1 MKKNS
6 VRQLSKSLISASLRG
21 LAVFA
26 VFGTALYAY
35 AVTYPSSQPNPVSG
49 VVGLYV
55 GKTAASY
62 NGGSAGSYQS
72 ANGLCSAAF
81 ANSHVCTP
89 MEIINTYNHNPSALT
104 GVTGSMWVNNGAPA
118 YFSSIS
124 NDCQG
129 WNQSGTLYGQ
139 AVFGSV
145 WDATNKYGV
154 ITTCNNSR
162 PYACC
167 K

>member
-1 MKKNS
+1 MKKKS
-6 VRQLSKSLISASLRG
+6 AKSFSKSLVSASLWG
-21 LAVFA
+21 LGVFL
-26 VFGTALYAY
+26 VFGAALYTY
-35 AVTYPSSQPNPVSG
+35 AVTFPATQPGPASG

-55 GKTAASY
+55 GKTATY
-62 NGGSAGSYQS
+62 NGGAAGSYQA
-72 ANGLCSAAF
+72 ANNLCHNAF

-89 MEIINTYNHNPSALT
+89 MEIINTYNHNPSAIT
-104 GVTGSMWVNNGAPA
+104 GVTGSMWVNSGAPA

-129 WNQSGTLYGQ
+129 WTQSGTLYGQ
-139 AVFGSV
+139 AVFGSI
-145 WDATNKYGV
+145 WDATNKQGV

-162 PYACC
+162 AYACC

>member
-1 MKKNS
+1 MKKFS
-6 VRQLSKSLISASLRG
+6 STLLSIFAKG
-21 LAVFA
+21 LAIFA
-26 VFGTALYAY
+26 VFGVSVYAY
-35 AVTYPSSQPNPVSG
+35 AVVYPANQPSPTSG

-55 GKTAASY
+55 GKTSTLY
-62 NGGSAGSYQS
+62 KGGDAGSYET
-72 ANGLCSAAF
+72 ANNYCDSVVTD
-81 ANSHVCTP
+81 SHVCTP
-89 MEIINTYNHNPSALT
+89 MEIINTYNHNPSAIASETASL
-104 GVTGSMWVNNGAPA
+104 WVNNGAPA

-139 AVFGSV
+139 AVFGSI
-145 WDATNKYGV
+145 WDSNHKYGV

-162 PYACC
+162 AYACC